1 MHELSLADAVVAIVR
16 DHAQGRRVNGVDVK
30 VGRLRQV
37 VPDALAFAF
46 ELVAAGTNVEGAAL
60 NIEHVPVGVRCIA
73 CAAITEQQ
81 EFPFAC
87 VACGSLAVDVVSGEE
102 LLVDAV
108 EFDEE
113 PVFSLGG
120 R

>member
-1 MHELSLADAVVAIVR
+1 VHELSLADAVVAIVR
-16 DHAQGRRVNGVDVK
+16 DHAQGRRVAGVDVR

-46 ELVAAGTNVEGAAL
+46 ELVAAGTNVEGATL
-60 NIEHVPVGVRCIA
+60 NIEHVPVRVQCTA
-73 CAAITEQQ
+73 CGAATEQQ

-87 VACGSLAVDVVSGEE
+87 AACGSLAVDVVAGEE

-108 EFDEE
+108 ELDEE
-113 PVFSLGG
+113 PVLSLGG